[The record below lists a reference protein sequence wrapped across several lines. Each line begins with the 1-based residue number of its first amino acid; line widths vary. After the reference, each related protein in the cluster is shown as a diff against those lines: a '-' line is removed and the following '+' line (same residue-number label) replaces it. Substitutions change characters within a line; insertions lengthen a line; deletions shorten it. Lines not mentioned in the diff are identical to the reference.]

1 MRCKT
6 VKTAVSASCRGGPMG
21 ANSLLIGAD
30 LHRAMV
36 ATTPG
41 EKLLMG
47 RRPVKSGTRSIRYQ
61 AWFFVQKITLVLRK
75 INKNCCHQSC
85 TYFLT
90 TTGTKSFVGWGFVPD
105 LTVGSLQRS
114 PDPLA
119 VFKGPASK
127 RRGEE
132 RREDIT

>member
-1 MRCKT
+1 MRDEALGHKLLKQCTRKNDSCGAKT
-6 VKTAVSASCRGGPMG
+6 VKTAVSASCRGGPLG

-47 RRPVKSGTRSIRYQ
+47 RRPVRSGTRSIRYQ

-85 TYFLT
+85 STF
-90 TTGTKSFVGWGFVPD
+90 
-105 LTVGSLQRS
+105 
-114 PDPLA
+114 
-119 VFKGPASK
+119 
-127 RRGEE
+127 
-132 RREDIT
+132 